1 MAISTGLKRYTGDEV
16 GNLFLGQAG
25 FDTITSGSVTAA
37 KGGES
42 QWIAVK
48 AVGASTL
55 TALTNIGDH
64 LTDDGTTTGSAV
76 SLSDGDIVFG
86 SFYEVTRA
94 TGIIIAYRG

>member
-1 MAISTGLKRYTGDEV
+1 MAISTGLRRYTGDEV

-25 FDTITSGSVTAA
+25 FDTIASGIVETD

-64 LTDDGTTTGSAV
+64 LTDDGTTTGTSV

-86 SFYEVTRA
+86 SFYKITRNS
-94 TGIIIAYRG
+94 GLIIAYKG